1 MASEIKLPNLGDNV
15 ASGDVIDV
23 KVKVGDQVE
32 SGQALIE
39 VEAEKITAE
48 VPTSIAGKVSQIL
61 VKKGDKVKP
70 GQVIA
75 LIEGANGQPA
85 KSAAPAKETAP
96 PAQQAATLA
105 EPAKPAAAPAK
116 AAEPAKP
123 AAK

>member
-15 ASGDVIDV
+15 DSGVVIDV
-23 KVKVGDQVE
+23 KVKVGDDVL

-48 VPTSIAGKVSQIL
+48 VPTSVAGKVAQLL

-75 LIEGANGQPA
+75 LIEGANGQP
-85 KSAAPAKETAP
+85 P
-96 PAQQAATLA
+96 
-105 EPAKPAAAPAK
+105 PAK
-116 AAEPAKP
+116 AAEPSKETSAAAPPLKP
-123 AAK
+123 AEPAKAATTPKAV